1 MSKKIVFMGTP
12 KFSVQTLKELAN
24 SNYEIECVYSQ
35 PPSKSA
41 RGQKIK
47 TSPVQ
52 EVAKK
57 LKLDFRSP
65 INLEDEDEFNFFKS
79 LESRIII
86 VIAYGKIIPKKYL
99 DLTEKFFLN
108 IHASLLPKWRGAAPI
123 QRSIMN
129 QDKETGISF
138 MKIVEKLDAGPYMK
152 QLKVQLNKQTT
163 SKILNEKMS
172 ELGAKNILE
181 CINLIA
187 NDKAEFINQE
197 EAKATYAKKITKE
210 EAKINWEETAE
221 NVLAK
226 VNSFN
231 PSPGAWF
238 EFENKRYKIWK
249 AELSELT
256 DVPGKIINEKL
267 VIACKSKSI
276 KILEIQKEG
285 KNKLS
290 IDDFI
295 VGAKIFKGSRIL

>member
-172 ELGAKNILE
+172 ELG
-181 CINLIA
+181 
-187 NDKAEFINQE
+187 
-197 EAKATYAKKITKE
+197 
-210 EAKINWEETAE
+210 TAE

-295 VGAKIFKGSRIL
+295 VGAKIFKGSQIL

>member
-1 MSKKIVFMGTP
+1 
-12 KFSVQTLKELAN
+12 
-24 SNYEIECVYSQ
+24 
-35 PPSKSA
+35 
-41 RGQKIK
+41 
-47 TSPVQ
+47 
-52 EVAKK
+52 
-57 LKLDFRSP
+57 
-65 INLEDEDEFNFFKS
+65 
-79 LESRIII
+79 
-86 VIAYGKIIPKKYL
+86 
-99 DLTEKFFLN
+99 
-108 IHASLLPKWRGAAPI
+108 
-123 QRSIMN
+123 
-129 QDKETGISF
+129 

-295 VGAKIFKGSRIL
+295 VGTKIFKGSQIL